1 MAGLESILIA
11 RTSWGNIS
19 IAVKDGLVV
28 SCNLPNVKNTPAR
41 TFSIRSMEIKN
52 PAPAN
57 RTTLAVA
64 DKFLRATL
72 AGTMS
77 PIPDLAFP
85 EGTALQR
92 KVWKFLHAMK
102 KGEVVTYGELA
113 RKIGYPRAARA
124 IGQACGANPIPLIIP
139 CHRVLGANGAMG
151 GFSSGMAWKI
161 FLLEKEAIDL
171 SSTRRLS

>member
-11 RTSWGNIS
+11 HTSWGNIS

-28 SCNLPNVKNTPAR
+28 SCNLPTVKNTPAKTLTIR
-41 TFSIRSMEIKN
+41 TISIKN
-52 PAPAN
+52 PMPAN
-57 RTTLAVA
+57 RKTLAA
-64 DKFLRATL
+64 AEKFLRATL
-72 AGTMS
+72 TGSTS
-77 PIPDLAFP
+77 RVPDLAFP

-102 KGEVVTYGELA
+102 KGAVVTYGELA

-139 CHRVLGANGAMG
+139 CHRVLGANGALG
-151 GFSSGMAWKI
+151 GFSCGLAWKI
-161 FLLEKEAIDL
+161 LLLEKEAIDL
-171 SSTRRLS
+171 SSTRRFS